1 MVDRAKLFWPFNK
14 YMQEKVNFWMAENA
28 QLYTELEVLQYEN
41 KNLKEQIIFLQ
52 KENIKLKKLLEL
64 ADKYIAER
72 KQ

>member
-1 MVDRAKLFWPFNK
+1 
-14 YMQEKVNFWMAENA
+14 MQEKVNFWMAENA

>member
-1 MVDRAKLFWPFNK
+1 
-14 YMQEKVNFWMAENA
+14 MQEKVNFWMAENA

-52 KENIKLKKLLEL
+52 KENIKLKKLLKL
-64 ADKYIAER
+64 ADKYIAEK